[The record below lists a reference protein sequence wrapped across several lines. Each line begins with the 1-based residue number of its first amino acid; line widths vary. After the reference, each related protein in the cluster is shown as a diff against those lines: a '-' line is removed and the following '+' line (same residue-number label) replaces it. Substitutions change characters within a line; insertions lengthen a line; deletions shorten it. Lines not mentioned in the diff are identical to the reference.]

1 MGLIDK
7 LKRFAGNYFLSKTLA
22 GLQREKRM
30 TGIYSASSVAILFEL
45 TDESVYQEVHR
56 YLQGLQE
63 KKIRVKALGFASDKV
78 AATHFLPVL
87 TFDLFSNK
95 NLNWFRI
102 PKTAMIRDF
111 ADSEFDILINLASE
125 QVFPLKYI
133 AASSKARLKA
143 GSYSESDPEDPACS
157 LRAIYDILLKT
168 DDPHDQGELLRNFNE
183 YIIMLNP
190 RDHG

>member
-7 LKRFAGNYFLSKTLA
+7 IKSSAGNYFLRKTLS
-22 GLQREKRM
+22 GLQREKKL
-30 TGIYSASSVAILFEL
+30 TGLHSASSVAVLFEL

-56 YLQGLQE
+56 YLQSLQE

-87 TFDLFSNK
+87 TFDLFSNR

-111 ADSEFDILINLASE
+111 ADSEFDILFNLASE
-125 QVFPLKYI
+125 RVFPLKYI
-133 AASSKARLKA
+133 AASSRARLKA
-143 GSYSESDPEDPACS
+143 GSYFESDPEDPACG